1 MVTEYIF
8 NFPVLLCGKMGK
20 IIVPNGKNI
29 FPNRTNLFPIWNF
42 FFPIF
47 PSAKL

>member
-1 MVTEYIF
+1 
-8 NFPVLLCGKMGK
+8 MGK

-29 FPNRTNLFPIWNF
+29 FPIRTFFFQYGKL

-47 PSAKL
+47 PSATTLQNSNEIPN